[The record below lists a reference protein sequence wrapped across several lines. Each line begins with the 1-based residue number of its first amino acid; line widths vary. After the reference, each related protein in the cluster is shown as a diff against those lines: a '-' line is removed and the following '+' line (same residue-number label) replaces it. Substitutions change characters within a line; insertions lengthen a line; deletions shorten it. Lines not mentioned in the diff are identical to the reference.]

1 MEILDKESYTPMIQQ
16 YLDIKKDYKDSI
28 VFFRLGDFYEMFFD
42 DAILAA
48 KVLEIALTGKDAGVS
63 ERVPMCGIPY
73 HAYQSYATKLLNAG
87 YKVVIVEQ
95 IEDPSI
101 AKGIVKRGV
110 VKILTPGT
118 IDAEFLN
125 NSNNNYLAAINK
137 IKKMYVISYADI
149 STGECYLTIASN
161 EEKLLQDL
169 ENIHVKEIVIKSD
182 CNLYLRDILEKNNYI
197 LSVCDDT
204 SIPIYLEHLCDSI
217 LPIYKSTIA
226 ILFNYAINTQK
237 SELKHFKKVE
247 FYEEKDYLKLDY
259 FTIKNLE
266 LTETIRGESKIGSLF
281 NILNNTS
288 TASGA
293 RMLKKWLLRPLID
306 INKITERQ
314 NYILALMDD
323 YILKEDLK
331 KTLSG
336 VYDLERIIGKLA
348 CNSINA
354 KDLVWL
360 RNTLLNVPKIKNL
373 LLNSNNELLQ
383 KLALD
388 INIHED
394 LATKLKNALVDNP
407 PLTIKEGG
415 MFKEGYNSTLDELL
429 NISKNAKDWLNKYET
444 EEKERLNVKTLKV
457 GFNKVFGY
465 YIEIS
470 KGQSFNL
477 GDIEGYTRK
486 QTLVNA
492 ERYITKPLKEFEDNI
507 LNAKDKIVNLEY
519 ELFNELK
526 NYVSEYIISLQ
537 YLASLLASLD
547 CYLSLAILASNNNYV
562 RPTFNSKE
570 ITIINGRHP
579 VLESILKDKY
589 VPNDVY
595 INDYDLLLLTG
606 PNMGGKSTYMK
617 MLAIIII
624 MAQMGSLVPS
634 SKCELKIFD
643 EIFTRI
649 GASDDLVG
657 GESTFMIEMKEA
669 NFAISNATNNS
680 LILFDEIG
688 RGTATYDGMALAQA
702 IIEYIHQ
709 KVKAVTVFS
718 THYHE
723 LTSLEGKLKR
733 LKNIHV
739 DATEENDKVIFLHK
753 VKDGAASKSYGINVA
768 SLANMPKSLIL
779 RAKEILTNLEKQ
791 NKLEAAPPTL
801 FDFNEVVDNKDEP
814 LVIKKLKELEPD
826 DLSPKEALMM
836 LYTLKKEVE
845 NG

>member
-1 MEILDKESYTPMIQQ
+1 
-16 YLDIKKDYKDSI
+16 
-28 VFFRLGDFYEMFFD
+28 
-42 DAILAA
+42 
-48 KVLEIALTGKDAGVS
+48 
-63 ERVPMCGIPY
+63 
-73 HAYQSYATKLLNAG
+73 
-87 YKVVIVEQ
+87 
-95 IEDPSI
+95 
-101 AKGIVKRGV
+101 
-110 VKILTPGT
+110 
-118 IDAEFLN
+118 
-125 NSNNNYLAAINK
+125 
-137 IKKMYVISYADI
+137 
-149 STGECYLTIASN
+149 
-161 EEKLLQDL
+161 
-169 ENIHVKEIVIKSD
+169 
-182 CNLYLRDILEKNNYI
+182 
-197 LSVCDDT
+197 
-204 SIPIYLEHLCDSI
+204 
-217 LPIYKSTIA
+217 
-226 ILFNYAINTQK
+226 
-237 SELKHFKKVE
+237 
-247 FYEEKDYLKLDY
+247 
-259 FTIKNLE
+259 
-266 LTETIRGESKIGSLF
+266 
-281 NILNNTS
+281 
-288 TASGA
+288 
-293 RMLKKWLLRPLID
+293 MLKKWLLRPLID

-331 KTLSG
+331 KALSG